1 MEEHLR
7 QQKTESPPQQIGMI
21 LQSEEDSSLITR
33 LIAERIR
40 CEEQKRQQEIEC
52 SALAAVNFRIP
63 TELIDLLLG
72 VEDQR
77 ALLIAFQ
84 TETEF
89 VLPRRFQSSTFTI
102 NGYEHNI
109 RRALRMIE
117 EIINKECCI
126 SHSPT
131 YAFVPDPNVDESGT
145 DFVLCNG
152 PIHEARYRPGRE
164 GMHRG

>member
-7 QQKTESPPQQIGMI
+7 QQKTESSPQEIEMI
-21 LQSEEDSSLITR
+21 LQSEEDFSLVTR

-52 SALAAVNFRIP
+52 STLAAVSFRIP

-72 VEDQR
+72 VEDQQ

-89 VLPRRFQSSTFTI
+89 MLPRRFQSSTFTI

-109 RRALRMIE
+109 RKALRMIE
-117 EIINKECCI
+117 EIINEECCN

-131 YAFVPDPNVDESGT
+131 YAFVPDPNADESGT
-145 DFVLCNG
+145 DFILCNG
-152 PIHEARYRPGRE
+152 PIREARYRPGRE